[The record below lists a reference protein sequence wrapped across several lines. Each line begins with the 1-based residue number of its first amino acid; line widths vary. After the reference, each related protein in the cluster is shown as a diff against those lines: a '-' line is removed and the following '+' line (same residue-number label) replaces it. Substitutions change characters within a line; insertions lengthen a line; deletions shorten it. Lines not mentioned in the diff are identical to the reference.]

1 MIPYPFLLIL
11 LFFFSSCL
19 ALEPNDQLEEANRSY
34 RQGEQATIW
43 IERKKAFNQALS
55 LYLELE
61 NQFKLFNDS
70 NKLYEAI
77 ADSYFQLGEY
87 AWSIL
92 YSYRALELKPQDRNV
107 QDQLYRAQEKLG
119 LPPHTKIAR
128 LNRFLSFNRL
138 LSLPQRFEL
147 FFWLSVITLSFFSL
161 SIWFP
166 LMMLLKR
173 LTHILLGILCFLLT
187 SAVFNL

>member
-147 FFWLSVITLSFFSL
+147 FLAFCDYIELFLIVYLVSL
-161 SIWFP
+161 NDATKTFNSHFTRHF
-166 LMMLLKR
+166 MLPS
-173 LTHILLGILCFLLT
+173 T
-187 SAVFNL
+187 